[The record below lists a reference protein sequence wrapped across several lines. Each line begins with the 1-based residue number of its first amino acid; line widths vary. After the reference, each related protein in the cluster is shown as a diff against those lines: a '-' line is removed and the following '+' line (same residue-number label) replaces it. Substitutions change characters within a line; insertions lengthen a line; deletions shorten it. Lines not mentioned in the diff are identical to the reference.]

1 MATDHYG
8 TEGGTEELATTVGLY
23 VLGEISLGKA
33 AERLDVGRWEMRE
46 ILAEH
51 DIQPRLGPRDMEEA
65 AEEVENIRDFE

>member
-33 AERLDVGRWEMRE
+33 AERLDVGR
-46 ILAEH
+46 
-51 DIQPRLGPRDMEEA
+51 
-65 AEEVENIRDFE
+65 